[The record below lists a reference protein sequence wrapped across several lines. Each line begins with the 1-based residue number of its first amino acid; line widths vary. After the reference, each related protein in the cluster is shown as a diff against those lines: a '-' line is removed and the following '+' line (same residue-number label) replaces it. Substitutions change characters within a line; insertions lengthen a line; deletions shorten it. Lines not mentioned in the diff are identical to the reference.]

1 MNINAMMMQA
11 KKMQAEMEKAQK
23 ELETKEFTIEKQGI
37 TVVISGKRKL
47 VSVNINE
54 ALIDPDDKD
63 IIEALIVIAV
73 NEALEKVA
81 AEEERLRPQMP
92 NMPF

>member
-11 KKMQAEMEKAQK
+11 KKMQADIEKAQK
-23 ELETKEFTIEKQGI
+23 ELETKEFTVEKQGI
-37 TVVISGKRKL
+37 VVKISGKRKL
-47 VSVNINE
+47 LSVNINE

-63 IIEALIVIAV
+63 IIEALVVIAV
-73 NEALEKVA
+73 NEALDKVA
-81 AEEERLRPQMP
+81 AEEEKLRPAMP

>member
-1 MNINAMMMQA
+1 MMMQA

>member
-23 ELETKEFTIEKQGI
+23 ELEAKEFKVEKQGI
-37 TVVISGKRKL
+37 TVVVSGKKRL

-63 IIEALIVIAV
+63 IIESLVIIAV
-73 NEALEKVA
+73 NEAMDLVS
-81 AEEERLRPQMP
+81 AEEEKAKPSMP